1 MWTLEYRQEASNY
14 AIDSHPYNEAV
25 LIAIEILAQ
34 TITGLP
40 EEGCQPLEPEL
51 YWWQVHEHHVLFRR
65 FPAEQRLVIVL
76 IKPFA

>member
-25 LIAIEILAQ
+25 LIAIETLAQ

-40 EEGCQPLEPEL
+40 EEGC
-51 YWWQVHEHHVLFRR
+51 
-65 FPAEQRLVIVL
+65 
-76 IKPFA
+76 